1 MGHGSLQMALNLV
14 LVMHVVACAR
24 FSGKPEQP
32 GTLAM
37 QQSQSAGVPVM
48 YVISPF
54 RESSSRVQRRTDKNM
69 QKSAE
74 GRTQIETFD
83 M

>member
-54 RESSSRVQRRTDKNM
+54 RESSLRVQKRTGNKM
-69 QKSAE
+69 QKAVG
-74 GRTQIETFD
+74 GRKQIEAF
-83 M
+83 